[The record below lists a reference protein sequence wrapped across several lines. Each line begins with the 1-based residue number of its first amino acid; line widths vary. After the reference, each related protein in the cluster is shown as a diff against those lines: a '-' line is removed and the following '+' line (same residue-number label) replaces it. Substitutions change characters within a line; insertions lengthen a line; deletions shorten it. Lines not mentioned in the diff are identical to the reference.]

1 MTNFQETFLE
11 CLERRQSFERMVI
24 LNDDKTGLEAS
35 VVIDNT
41 TLGPALG
48 GTRWYPFPT
57 RVEALVDNQRL
68 ARDMTYKL
76 ALAVGEDT
84 ELAQA
89 GVSFGGGKAVIRG
102 QPTQDKDRRKE
113 QLRAYAALI
122 NSLAGRFV
130 TSVDVGTSV
139 EDMITMKG
147 VTKWVAGL
155 PKEMGGSGDPSPATA
170 QGVVWGMRACLE
182 AVFHTDSFQGKTI
195 AIQGIAGKVGS
206 ILARDLARQ
215 GAILIASGGV
225 NQSAAR
231 KIAKEIGAR
240 LVPADEIYD
249 QQCDVFAAC
258 ALGGTL
264 NDDTIPR
271 LRCRITAGGAN
282 NQLWEPARHA
292 VLLHDRGILHAPA
305 FWINGGGVIN
315 VAHEL
320 HPRGYSKERAF
331 ADVKKIYD
339 RGRTIIDISRK
350 DKVPPYAVAIR
361 LAEDRIRRARETAP
375 QERVD
380 DAGHRPSVVRTRN
393 STA

>member
-1 MTNFQETFLE
+1 MADFGKTLVE
-11 CLERRQSFERMVI
+11 CLESRQSFERMVI
-24 LNDDKTGLEAS
+24 FNDERTGLEVS
-35 VVIDNT
+35 VVVHDT

-48 GTRWYPFPT
+48 GSRWYPFRT

-84 ELAQA
+84 ELAKA
-89 GVSFGGGKAVIRG
+89 GVTFGGGKAVIRG

-113 QLRAYAALI
+113 QVRTYAALI

-139 EDMITMKG
+139 EDMITMKE

-155 PKEMGGSGDPSPATA
+155 PKEMGGSDDPSPATA
-170 QGVVWGMRACLE
+170 HGVVWGMKACLE
-182 AVFHTDSFQGKTI
+182 AVFNTDSFRGKTV

-215 GAILIASGGV
+215 GAVLIGSGGV
-225 NQSAAR
+225 NQSAAQ
-231 KIAKEIGAR
+231 KIAKELGAK
-240 LVPADEIYD
+240 LVPPDEIYE

-258 ALGGTL
+258 AMGGTL
-264 NDDTIPR
+264 NDDTIPK

-282 NQLWEPARHA
+282 NQLWDPARHA
-292 VLLHDRGILHAPA
+292 AMLQDRGILHAPA
-305 FWINGGGVIN
+305 FWINAGGVIN

-320 HPRGYSKERAF
+320 HPKGYSQERAF

-339 RGRTIIDISRK
+339 RGRTIIELSRK
-350 DKVPPYAVAIR
+350 EKVPPYAVAIK
-361 LAEDRIRRARETAP
+361 LAEDRIRKARKTGYPA
-375 QERVD
+375 
-380 DAGHRPSVVRTRN
+380 TRK
-393 STA
+393 

>member
-1 MTNFQETFLE
+1 MTDFGKMLME
-11 CLERRQSFERMVI
+11 CLESGEAFERMVI
-24 LNDDKTGLEAS
+24 ANDERTGLEVS
-35 VVIDNT
+35 VVIHDT

-57 RVEALVDNQRL
+57 RTEALVDNQRL
-68 ARDMTYKL
+68 AKDMTYKV

-113 QLRAYAALI
+113 QLRAYAAVI
-122 NSLAGRFV
+122 NSLAGGFV

-139 EDMITMKG
+139 EDMITMKE

-170 QGVVWGMRACLE
+170 HGVVWGMRACLE
-182 AVFHTDSFQGKTI
+182 AVFDTDSFRGKTV

-206 ILARDLARQ
+206 LLARDLARQ
-215 GAILIASGGV
+215 GAILIGSGGV
-225 NQSAAR
+225 NQSAAQ
-231 KIAKEIGAR
+231 KIATELGAK
-240 LVPADEIYD
+240 LVPPDEIYD

-271 LRCRITAGGAN
+271 LKCRITCGGAN
-282 NQLWEPARHA
+282 NQLWEPVRHA
-292 VLLHDRGILHAPA
+292 AMLQDRGILHAPA
-305 FWINGGGVIN
+305 FWINAGGVIN

-320 HPRGYSKERAF
+320 HPGGYSEERAF

-350 DKVPPYAVAIR
+350 EGVTPYAVAIR
-361 LAEDRIRRARETAP
+361 LAEDRIRKAK
-375 QERVD
+375 
-380 DAGHRPSVVRTRN
+380 RTDCPAKRK
-393 STA
+393 

>member
-1 MTNFQETFLE
+1 MTEFEETLVE
-11 CLERRQSFERMVI
+11 CLESRQSFERMVI
-24 LNDDKTGLEAS
+24 LNDERTGLEVS
-35 VVIDNT
+35 VVVHDT

-57 RVEALVDNQRL
+57 RAEALVDNQRL

-113 QLRAYAALI
+113 QLRVYAALI
-122 NSLAGRFV
+122 NSLAGGFV

-139 EDMITMKG
+139 EDMITMKE

-170 QGVVWGMRACLE
+170 HGVIWGMRACLE
-182 AVFHTDSFQGKTI
+182 AVFDTDSFRGKI
-195 AIQGIAGKVGS
+195 VAIQGIAGKVGS
-206 ILARDLARQ
+206 TLARELAHQ
-215 GAILIASGGV
+215 GAILIGSGGV
-225 NQSAAR
+225 GKSAAQ
-231 KIAKEIGAR
+231 KIAQEVGAK
-240 LVPADEIYD
+240 LVPPDEIYE

-258 ALGGTL
+258 ALGGVL
-264 NDDTIPR
+264 NDNTIPK
-271 LRCRITAGGAN
+271 LRCRIVAGAAN
-282 NQLWEPARHA
+282 NQLWDPWKHSAM
-292 VLLHDRGILHAPA
+292 LHDRGILYAPA

-320 HPRGYSKERAF
+320 HPRGYSQERAT
-331 ADVKKIYD
+331 ADVKKVYD
-339 RGRTIIDISRK
+339 RGKTIMDISRK
-350 DKVPPYAVAIR
+350 ENIPPYAVAVR
-361 LAEDRIRRARETAP
+361 LAEERIRKARRTAG
-375 QERVD
+375 QEHVD
-380 DAGHRPSVVRTRN
+380 DARQRPSAVRTRT
-393 STA
+393 STV

>member
-1 MTNFQETFLE
+1 MTDLEKTLIEWLE
-11 CLERRQSFERMVI
+11 CRQAFQRMVI
-24 LNDDKTGLEAS
+24 LNDERTGLEVS
-35 VVIDNT
+35 VVIHNT

-57 RVEALVDNQRL
+57 KTEALVDNQRL

-102 QPTQDKDRRKE
+102 QPSQDKDRREE

-122 NSLAGRFV
+122 NSLAGEFV

-139 EDMITMKG
+139 EDMITMKE

-170 QGVVWGMRACLE
+170 HGIASGMRACLE
-182 AVFHTDSFQGKTI
+182 AVFDTDSFRGKTV

-206 ILARDLARQ
+206 MLARDLARQ
-215 GAILIASGGV
+215 GAILIGSEVV
-225 NQSAAR
+225 NQSTAQ
-231 KIAKEIGAR
+231 KIATEVDAK
-240 LVPADEIYD
+240 LVPPDKIYE

-258 ALGGTL
+258 ALGGVL

-271 LRCRITAGGAN
+271 LRCRITCGAAN

-292 VLLHDRGILHAPA
+292 AMLQDRGILHAPA
-305 FWINGGGVIN
+305 FWVNAGGVIN

-320 HPRGYSKERAF
+320 HPRGYSQERAF
-331 ADVKKIYD
+331 TDVEKIYD
-339 RGRTIIDISRK
+339 RGKMMIEISRRE
-350 DKVPPYAVAIR
+350 KVTPYSVAIR
-361 LAEDRIRRARETAP
+361 LAEDRIQKARRTAQP
-375 QERVD
+375 
-380 DAGHRPSVVRTRN
+380 ATHI
-393 STA
+393 

>member
-1 MTNFQETFLE
+1 MTEFQETLVDYLE
-11 CLERRQSFERMVI
+11 SRQSFERMVI
-24 LNDDKTGLEAS
+24 LNDERTGLEAS
-35 VVIDNT
+35 IVIHDT

-48 GTRWYPFPT
+48 GTRWYPFST

-68 ARDMTYKL
+68 AKDMTYKL

-102 QPTQDKDRRKE
+102 QPTQDKDKRKE
-113 QLRAYAALI
+113 QIRAYAAVI
-122 NSLAGRFV
+122 DSLAGRFV

-139 EDMITMKG
+139 EDMITMKE

-170 QGVVWGMRACLE
+170 DGVVWGMRACLE
-182 AVFHTDSFQGKTI
+182 AVFDTDSFRGKTV

-215 GAILIASGGV
+215 GAILIGSGGV
-225 NQSAAR
+225 NQAAAQ
-231 KIAKEIGAR
+231 KIATELGAK
-240 LVPADEIYD
+240 LVPPDEIYE
-249 QQCDVFAAC
+249 QKCDVFAAC
-258 ALGGTL
+258 AMGGTL
-264 NDDTIPR
+264 NDNTIPK
-271 LRCRITAGGAN
+271 LRCRISAGGAN
-282 NQLWEPARHA
+282 NQLWEPVRHA
-292 VLLHDRGILHAPA
+292 AMLHDRGILHAPA

-320 HPRGYSKERAF
+320 HPAGYSEERAS

-339 RGRTIIDISRK
+339 RGKTILDISRK
-350 DKVPPYAVAIR
+350 EKVPPYTVAIK
-361 LAEDRIRRARETAP
+361 LAEDRIQKAKRT
-375 QERVD
+375 
-380 DAGHRPSVVRTRN
+380 GRPATCK
-393 STA
+393 

>member
-1 MTNFQETFLE
+1 MTDFGKTLVEYVE
-11 CLERRQSFERMVI
+11 SRQAFERMVI
-24 LNDDKTGLEAS
+24 LNDERTGLEVS
-35 VVIDNT
+35 VVIHDT
-41 TLGPALG
+41 TLGPGLG
-48 GTRWYPFPT
+48 GTRWYPFST

-122 NSLAGRFV
+122 NGLAGGFV

-139 EDMITMKG
+139 EDMITMKEM
-147 VTKWVAGL
+147 TKWVAGL

-170 QGVVWGMRACLE
+170 DGVAWGMRACLE
-182 AVFHTDSFQGKTI
+182 TVYDSDSFRDKTI

-215 GAILIASGGV
+215 GAILIGSDI
-225 NQSAAR
+225 NQAGAQEVAR
-231 KIAKEIGAR
+231 EVGAK
-240 LVPADEIYD
+240 LVPPDEICD
-249 QQCDVFAAC
+249 QKCDVFSAN

-264 NDDTIPR
+264 NDNTIPK
-271 LRCRITAGGAN
+271 LRCRITCGAAN
-282 NQLWEPARHA
+282 NQLWDPWRHA
-292 VLLHDRGILHAPA
+292 AMLRDRGILHAPA
-305 FWINGGGVIN
+305 FWINAGGVIN

-320 HPRGYSKERAF
+320 HPRGYSEEGAF

-339 RGRTIIDISRK
+339 RGRMIIDISRK
-350 DKVPPYAVAIR
+350 EGVTPYAVAIR
-361 LAEDRIRRARETAP
+361 LAEDRIRKAKRTGCPAT
-375 QERVD
+375 
-380 DAGHRPSVVRTRN
+380 HR
-393 STA
+393 

>member
-1 MTNFQETFLE
+1 MTDFEKTLME
-11 CLERRQSFERMVI
+11 CLECRQSFERMVM
-24 LNDDKTGLEAS
+24 LNDEKTGFEAS
-35 VVIDNT
+35 IVIHNT

-48 GTRWYPFPT
+48 GTRWYPFST
-57 RVEALVDNQRL
+57 RTEALVDNQRL
-68 ARDMTYKL
+68 AKDMTYKL

-102 QPTQDKDRRKE
+102 HPTQDKDRRKE

-122 NSLAGRFV
+122 NSLAGGFV

-139 EDMITMKG
+139 EDMIIMKE

-170 QGVVWGMRACLE
+170 DGVIWGMRACLE
-182 AVFHTDSFQGKTI
+182 AVFDTDSFRGKTV

-215 GAILIASGGV
+215 GAILIGSGGV
-225 NQSAAR
+225 DQSAAQ
-231 KIAKEIGAR
+231 KIATEVGAK
-240 LVPADEIYD
+240 LVPPDEIYE

-264 NDDTIPR
+264 NDNTIPK
-271 LRCRITAGGAN
+271 LRCRISAGAAN
-282 NQLWEPARHA
+282 NQLWDPWRHSA
-292 VLLHDRGILHAPA
+292 MLQDRGILHAPA
-305 FWINGGGVIN
+305 FWINAGGVIN

-320 HPRGYSKERAF
+320 HPRGYSQERAA

-339 RGRTIIDISRK
+339 RGKTMIDIARK
-350 DKVPPYAVAIR
+350 EKVPPYTVAIR
-361 LAEDRIRRARETAP
+361 LAEDRIRKA
-375 QERVD
+375 ERTGCP
-380 DAGHRPSVVRTRN
+380 ATRK
-393 STA
+393 